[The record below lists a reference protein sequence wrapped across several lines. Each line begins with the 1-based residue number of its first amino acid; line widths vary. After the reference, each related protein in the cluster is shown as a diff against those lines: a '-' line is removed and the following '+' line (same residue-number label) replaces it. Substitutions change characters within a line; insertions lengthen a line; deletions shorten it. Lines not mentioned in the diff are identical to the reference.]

1 MRKIKLKKQDKLR
14 NKKYKLFRSS
24 GFGKI
29 EFTDKNGKI
38 IWLNLSK
45 RFIFNKNYKNEEYQK
60 ELKREAEKLQG
71 ELDEFS
77 TRRDQTNKN

>member
-1 MRKIKLKKQDKLR
+1 MRKTRLKKQNKLR
-14 NKKYKLFRSS
+14 NKKYKLLRNS

-77 TRRDQTNKN
+77 TRRNQTNKN